1 MMETHVVGEGMT
13 EAESRA
19 LFRDPT
25 HAFRPSAYW
34 FWHSIPDAQTSRAQ
48 LTDFRDQGFGTILI
62 QTRIAF
68 PREFYLSDAYLAA
81 YRQAIKIAGELGL
94 KAGIYDDYNW
104 ISGHAG
110 GRTVEGRDG
119 LRERHLFW
127 STTET
132 SIGDITGIHA
142 PFANSMGPEILRWHY
157 EDGRLRWCEWTI
169 EAALLH
175 PFVAISDVHQAID
188 ITARVRITDA
198 DAQSCSFIFDGSI
211 PPEYVI
217 TVFVSVR
224 SSTSRLINY
233 LLPEAAERFI
243 EVGLDPYRKVL
254 DGLMPNPV
262 GFVFYDQPAAGFY
275 RWDQH
280 EGNLGNSLLFT
291 DTLVAV
297 AAQKANAAFPHI
309 LLSLLRD
316 VGTETGRLRA
326 QFYGAYSDLMNASFF
341 GTLRKWAE
349 ETGIVLTGHEILPH
363 ISAWSLNGGFTSIDP
378 RVAPATDFFGIDSF
392 RHETAVDSNNFVAQL
407 APKMGD
413 SVARSNGRSRCVVET
428 YASATRTPVRAA
440 GQWELTLETMRAQA
454 IRLHCLGTRQ
464 FLWHGVYQTDGHD
477 DDPTPFANP
486 RFDYGP
492 GINFEPWW
500 PYHHLFAQESARI
513 SAFIEPARLHA
524 RVAILYPLHTAWAEG
539 PRHSHATHLGA
550 WCEHLL
556 ALGCDFM
563 LVDEHDLSNAFIEGR
578 MIELVGLAFDAV
590 VLPSVTVLNSV
601 DTLQKLADFRAAG
614 GLIWASGDDLATICN
629 GALDGPANI
638 WTAHLRDLPTREDIA
653 ELVAQLPL
661 IGPQI
666 VAPAAQFLWRW
677 VGQDADGGWR
687 VVLFNDGTQSLQC
700 SVTHGDGF
708 DCEVWSVTHGVVD
721 PIGTFGRLSIDLEP
735 QQAKCLRLRET
746 SGQAMVDKEITSLPL
761 MDISRAIALEEDWT
775 FAAGSDNDFA
785 PISVHSGW
793 EAQGR
798 PGFSGTGIYRHSLEI
813 PSDDEWMLELG
824 EVHTAVTVRLNG
836 HEIGQRGWQPYR
848 FQLGRLLPGRY
859 ELELA
864 VSNTAANRYYA
875 GTPFQGE
882 TLDKSGLTTPPR
894 IIPLANKH

>member
-1 MMETHVVGEGMT
+1 METRPANEAMT

-48 LTDFRDQGFGTILI
+48 LTDFRDQGLGTILI
-62 QTRIAF
+62 QARIAF
-68 PREFYLSDAYLAA
+68 PRELYLSDAYLAA
-81 YRQAIKIAGELGL
+81 YRQAIEIAGELGL

-110 GRTVEGRDG
+110 GRTVDGRDD

-127 STTET
+127 STTSEAT
-132 SIGDITGIHA
+132 GKISGIHP
-142 PFANSMGPEILRWHY
+142 PFVNSMGPEILRWHY
-157 EDGRLRWCEWTI
+157 EGGQAHWCEWTI

-175 PFVAISDVHQAID
+175 PSGAMSDVHQAID
-188 ITARVRITDA
+188 ISTRVRVADA
-198 DAQSCSFIFDGSI
+198 DALSCSFVFDGEV
-211 PPEYVI
+211 PAGQVI
-217 TVFVSVR
+217 TVFVSAR
-224 SSTSRLINY
+224 SATSRLINY

-243 EVGLDPYRKVL
+243 EVGLEPYRRVL
-254 DGLMPNPV
+254 GDLMPDPL

-275 RWDQH
+275 RWDQLA
-280 EGNLGNSLLFT
+280 GNLGNSLLFAK
-291 DTLVAV
+291 TLAPIAV
-297 AAQKANAAFPHI
+297 EKANAAFPHI

-326 QFYGAYSDLMNASFF
+326 QFYGGYSGLMNASFF
-341 GTLRKWAE
+341 GTLRRWAE

-378 RVAPATDFFGIDSF
+378 RVAPATDFFGIDGF

-413 SVARSNGRSRCVVET
+413 SVARSSGRSRCVVET

-500 PYHHLFAQESARI
+500 PYHRLFAQESARI
-513 SAFIEPARLHA
+513 SAFIEPARPHA
-524 RVAILYPLHTAWAEG
+524 RVAILYPLQTAWAEG
-539 PRHSHATHLGA
+539 PRHSHATHIGA

-556 ALGCDFM
+556 AVGCDFM
-563 LVDEHDLSNAFIEGR
+563 LVDERDLSNAAISGQK
-578 MIELVGLAFDAV
+578 IELAGLAFDAV
-590 VLPSVTVLNSV
+590 VMPSVTVLSSA
-601 DTLQKLADFRAAG
+601 DTLQKLADFRVAG
-614 GLIWASGDDLATICN
+614 GLIWVSGADVTTICN
-629 GALDGPANI
+629 GSLDGSTNI
-638 WTAHLRDLPTREDIA
+638 GTAHLCDLPTRVDIT
-653 ELVAQLPL
+653 ELVAQLP
-661 IGPQI
+661 IVGPQI
-666 VAPAAQFLWRW
+666 VAPAGQFLWRW
-677 VGQDADGGWR
+677 VGQDTDGGWR
-687 VVLFNDGTQSLQC
+687 VVLFNDGTQNLECSILQ
-700 SVTHGDGF
+700 GGGF
-708 DCEVWSVTHGVVD
+708 DCEVWSATDGIVEQ
-721 PIGTFGRLSIDLEP
+721 IGAVGRLKIVLEP
-735 QQAKCLRLRET
+735 QEARCFRLWET
-746 SGQAMVDKEITSLPL
+746 DRFASVDDEVASVPL
-761 MDISRAIALEEDWT
+761 MDRSGAVTLEDGWT
-775 FAAGSDNDFA
+775 FAVASDDEFA
-785 PISVHSGW
+785 PISVRAGW

-798 PGFSGTGIYRHSLEI
+798 PDFSGTGIYRHSFEI
-813 PSDDEWMLELG
+813 ASNDEWMLELG
-824 EVHTAVTVRLNG
+824 EVHTAVTVRLDG
-836 HEIGQRGWQPYR
+836 RKIGRRAWRPYR
-848 FQLGRLLPGRY
+848 FLLGRLLPGRY

-875 GTPFQGE
+875 GTPYQGE

-894 IIPLANKH
+894 LIPLANTH

>member
-1 MMETHVVGEGMT
+1 MEKWVANEVMT

-25 HAFRPSAYW
+25 HAFCPSAYW
-34 FWHSIPDAQTSRAQ
+34 FWHSIPDAQASRAQ
-48 LTDFRDQGFGTILI
+48 LTDFRNQGFGTILI

-68 PREFYLSDAYLAA
+68 PRETYLSDAYLAA
-81 YRQAIKIAGELGL
+81 YRQAIEIAGELGL

-110 GRTVEGRDG
+110 GRTVAGRDD

-127 STTET
+127 STTEAR
-132 SIGDITGIHA
+132 SGGITGIHA
-142 PFANSMGPEILRWHY
+142 PFANSMGLDILRWHY
-157 EDGRLRWCEWTI
+157 VDGQLRWCEWTI

-175 PFVAISDVHQAID
+175 PSGAMSDVHQAID
-188 ITARVRITDA
+188 ITTQIRITDA
-198 DAQSCSFIFDGSI
+198 DAVSCNYAFDGVV
-211 PPEYVI
+211 PPGHAI
-217 TVFVSVR
+217 TVFVSAR
-224 SSTSRLINY
+224 SATSRLINY

-243 EVGLDPYRKVL
+243 EAGLEPYRKVL
-254 DGLMPNPV
+254 DGLMPEPL
-262 GFVFYDQPAAGFY
+262 GFIFYDQPAAGFY

-280 EGNLGNSLLFT
+280 EGNLGNSLLFA
-291 DTLVAV
+291 DRL
-297 AAQKANAAFPHI
+297 AAIAIERAKAAFPHI

-316 VGTETGRLRA
+316 VGAETGPLRA
-326 QFYGAYSDLMNASFF
+326 QFYQAYSDLMNAGFF
-341 GTLRKWAE
+341 GTLRRWADE
-349 ETGIVLTGHEILPH
+349 AGVVLTGHEILPH

-378 RVAPATDFFGIDSF
+378 RVAPATDFFGIDGF

-428 YASATRTPVRAA
+428 YASATRTAVRAA

-477 DDPTPFANP
+477 NDPTPFANP

-513 SAFIEPARLHA
+513 SAFIEPARPHA

-539 PRHSHATHLGA
+539 PRHSHATHIGA

-563 LVDEHDLSNAFIEGR
+563 LVDEHDLSNASIEGR

-590 VLPSVTVLNSV
+590 VMPSVTVLHSEN
-601 DTLQKLADFRAAG
+601 TLRKLTEFQAAG
-614 GLIWASGDDLATICN
+614 GLIWISGEGVKDVCNGSLGGSDDL
-629 GALDGPANI
+629 G
-638 WTAHLRDLPTREDIA
+638 TARLSDLPTRSDLA
-653 ELVAQLPL
+653 ELVARLPL
-661 IGPQI
+661 VGPQI
-666 VAPAAQFLWRW
+666 AAPAGQFLWRW
-677 VGQDADGGWR
+677 VGRDAEGWWR
-687 VVLFNDGTQSLQC
+687 IVLFNDGAEGLECSLSQ
-700 SVTHGDGF
+700 GEGF
-708 DCEVWSVTHGVVD
+708 NCEVWSITDGGVD
-721 PIGTFGRLSIDLEP
+721 AIGHFSCLPLDLEP
-735 QQAKCLRLRET
+735 QQVKCLRLRET
-746 SGQAMVDKEITSLPL
+746 GGPASADKKVTPVLL
-761 MDISRAIALEEDWT
+761 LDQSRAITLAENWI
-775 FAAGSDNDFA
+775 FAAGDSGFA
-785 PISVHSGW
+785 PISVAMGW
-793 EAQGR
+793 EMQDHAA
-798 PGFSGTGIYRHSLEI
+798 FSGTGIYRHTLEI
-813 PSDDEWMLELG
+813 ASDGEWMLDLG
-824 EVHTAVTVRLNG
+824 DVQTAVTVRLDG
-836 HEIGQRGWQPYR
+836 REIGRRAWRPYR
-848 FQLGRLLPGRY
+848 FLLGPLPAGRY

-875 GTPFQGE
+875 GTPYQGE
-882 TLDKSGLTTPPR
+882 TPDKSGLTTPPR
-894 IIPLANKH
+894 LIPLANKH